1 MSDPL
6 RLSNVEFTATREAD
20 ARRGLLG
27 WVAFVLANTLLVES
41 VAVRR
46 TRSGRLVLSFPR
58 RADRHGNAR
67 YDCRPVDDAA
77 RASIESL
84 VIAALDLKQ
93 ETGP

>member
-1 MSDPL
+1 MADALRISD
-6 RLSNVEFTATREAD
+6 VQFTAAPATEERH
-20 ARRGLLG
+20 GLLG
-27 WVAFVLANTLLVES
+27 WARFVLADTVVIDS

-46 TRSGRLVLSFPR
+46 TRDHRIVLSFPR
-58 RADRHGNAR
+58 RADRHSNAH

-93 ETGP
+93 ETGS